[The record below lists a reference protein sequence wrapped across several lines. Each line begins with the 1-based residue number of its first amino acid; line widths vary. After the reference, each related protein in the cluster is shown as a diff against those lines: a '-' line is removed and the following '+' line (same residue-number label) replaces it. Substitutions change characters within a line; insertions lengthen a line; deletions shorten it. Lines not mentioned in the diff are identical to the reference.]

1 MKYEQFRDF
10 WNCHIE
16 KWYSVAT
23 IAVGD
28 TNVSVNTLCS
38 LKKDYTEIV
47 FKKYEAIKNIIKESY
62 FKNIR
67 PEDKQSC
74 HLSRYKRASVLT
86 YAIIKC
92 SPIEYYDEKE
102 QPWIDPYFL
111 KQRLA
116 FYMAISSIIQDC
128 PKEFI
133 EEYKNK
139 KISFYDFKSLGANEC
154 NVACEDDFLMSV
166 YKDLLYSEIY
176 DNYNVLTMAN
186 VYGLLTE
193 KSSVL
198 KFLRNSS
205 ENESI

>member
-1 MKYEQFRDF
+1 MKYGKFADF
-10 WNCHIE
+10 WNDHIE
-16 KWYSVAT
+16 KWYSSAVVT
-23 IAVGD
+23 IDG
-28 TNVSVNTLCS
+28 TTIPVNTLCC

-47 FKKYEAIKNIIKESY
+47 FKKYEAIKNIVKESY

-92 SPIEYYDEKE
+92 SPIEYYNENE

-128 PKEFI
+128 SKTLI
-133 EEYKNK
+133 DEYRSKN
-139 KISFYDFKSLGANEC
+139 IPLFDFKSLGANEC
-154 NVACEDDFLMSV
+154 NAACDDDFLMSV

-176 DNYNVLTMAN
+176 DNFNVLTMAN

-198 KFLRNSS
+198 KF
-205 ENESI
+205 